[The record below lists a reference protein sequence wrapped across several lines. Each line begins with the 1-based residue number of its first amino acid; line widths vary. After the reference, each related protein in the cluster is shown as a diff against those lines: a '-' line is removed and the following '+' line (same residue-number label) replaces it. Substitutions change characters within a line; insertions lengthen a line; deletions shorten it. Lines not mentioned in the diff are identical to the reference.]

1 MQTGALALPAGTPND
16 GVFGYFIVHN
26 LPRGVIGLV
35 VAAVLASAMASFSSS
50 LNSAANAVVT
60 DFYRPLRPHH
70 VEITYLRIAKAM
82 TSVVGAGKIA
92 VALACIPFMAH
103 VAGSGDAYGASKSV
117 VDQVLAVASVTLGL
131 ILGLFVLGT
140 LGRPVRS
147 GAALVGLVVGFLVA
161 GGLWLSQVMGY
172 PLVAWPW
179 LAPAGTL
186 TTTIMSLIVNAF
198 GTANV
203 AGPSTDRSP

>member
-1 MQTGALALPAGTPND
+1 
-16 GVFGYFIVHN
+16 
-26 LPRGVIGLV
+26 VIGLV

-50 LNSAANAVVT
+50 LNSAANAVVA

-70 VEITYLRIAKAM
+70 SERTYLRIAKAM

-92 VALACIPFMAH
+92 VALACVPLMAPS
-103 VAGSGDAYGASKSV
+103 VGDGEAYRASKSV

-131 ILGLFVLGT
+131 ILGLFALGS
-140 LGRPVRS
+140 LRRPVRS
-147 GAALVGLVVGFLVA
+147 GAALAGMVVGFLVA
-161 GGLWLSQVMGY
+161 GGLWLADVTGHRI
-172 PLVAWPW
+172 LAWPW

-186 TTTIMSLIVNAF
+186 TTTIIALVVNAR

-203 AGPSTDRSP
+203 AGPTTDRSPQPGVREPG

>member
-1 MQTGALALPAGTPND
+1 M
-16 GVFGYFIVHN
+16 
-26 LPRGVIGLV
+26 
-35 VAAVLASAMASFSSS
+35 AAVLASAMASFSSS

-70 VEITYLRIAKAM
+70 SEVTYLRIAKAM
-82 TSVVGAGKIA
+82 TSVVGAGKIT
-92 VALACIPFMAH
+92 VALACIPFMASI
-103 VAGSGDAYGASKSV
+103 AGSGDAYGANKSV

-131 ILGLFVLGT
+131 ILGLFVLGS
-140 LGRPVRS
+140 LRRPVRS
-147 GAALVGLVVGFLVA
+147 DAALVGLVVGFLVA
-161 GGLWLSQVMGY
+161 GGLWLSQVLGY

-186 TTTIMSLIVNAF
+186 TTTIIALIANAF

-203 AGPSTDRSP
+203 AGPSANRGP